1 MRRWSCSA
9 FCISGD
15 PMDDI
20 LLRLAEDLLS
30 RCRAAKLLLTTAES
44 CTGGLIAA
52 TLTEIAGSS
61 DVFERGYVTYSNAAK
76 SYAIAV
82 PAEVIAGPGA
92 VSEQVARAMAEGRAE
107 ERRGG
112 EEGVS
117 Q

>member
-52 TLTEIAGSS
+52 TLTEIAGST

-76 SYAIAV
+76 SSAICV
-82 PAEVIAGPGA
+82 PEQVLVGTGA
-92 VSEQVARAMAEGRAE
+92 VSDTAVRTTSALAGRRSCAETDHP
-107 ERRGG
+107 
-112 EEGVS
+112 
-117 Q
+117 